1 MQLMSFLEDG
11 SNVTAFVPNAYA
23 GVSSDYSKR
32 SPKTSGDTLGILLAS
47 GSLQPVQ
54 ESGSGVDVVLT
65 RSGYVAY
72 MSQKKT
78 ISGTGTLLKVLT
90 ANNPKSSIAYA
101 LSCKDI
107 IDNGFSI

>member
-1 MQLMSFLEDG
+1 
-11 SNVTAFVPNAYA
+11 
-23 GVSSDYSKR
+23 
-32 SPKTSGDTLGILLAS
+32 
-47 GSLQPVQ
+47 
-54 ESGSGVDVVLT
+54 
-65 RSGYVAY
+65 